1 MNKHDKVTIFST
13 PSPCNYETNL
23 SERKKKAVLNRENN
37 ASALYFSKNYTLYI

>member
-23 SERKKKAVLNRENN
+23 SERAKLV
-37 ASALYFSKNYTLYI
+37 ALE